1 MKKIFSL
8 ALCLVGAFTFSAF
21 DWGWGSKSKEEP
33 KSQTQSTW
41 QTPSGQTV
49 TTSSKATANKAAS
62 KTNAKGGPSDQV
74 PSAASDKAAAIST
87 LAKIVGTGTPAE
99 RQARIESLKRVSQAL
114 AQSQAQAQTPAK
126 NRR

>member
-8 ALCLVGAFTFSAF
+8 VLCLVCAFTFSAF

-49 TTSSKATANKAAS
+49 TTSSKAASNVTAKSNMPEQAS
-62 KTNAKGGPSDQV
+62 
-74 PSAASDKAAAIST
+74 SAATDKAAAIST
-87 LAKIVGTGTPAE
+87 LAKIVGTGTPQE

-114 AQSQAQAQTPAK
+114 AQSQAQAQPAAK
-126 NRR
+126 NKR